1 MTRAR
6 RTGGRII
13 FVGAGPGDPG
23 LLTVRSVEALAGAAL
38 LVTDPDVPA
47 AVVALAIN
55 AEVHPAVGEAT
66 EVAKVLVV
74 AAKAGQAVVRLVAG
88 DVLTVDSVVKELQA
102 VARTT
107 VPFDIVPGIS
117 AASAAASY
125 AGVAVGSV
133 HTIADVRSTSDW
145 SRLAAAPGTLLLQAS
160 GGHLA
165 DTAASLAEAGFAAET
180 PTSVTAGASLPT
192 QRTVDGTLA
201 GLDGMGRDL
210 TGPLVVAVGASA
222 AGRQRLSW
230 WESRAL
236 YGWRVLIPQTR
247 DSSELMVELLRSH
260 GAIPERVPTIAVE
273 PPRTPAQME
282 RAVKGLVDGRY
293 QWVVFTSINSVRAVW
308 EKFTEFG
315 LDARA
320 FAGVKIACVDN
331 ATGDAV
337 KALGINPELVSGHP
351 EFSVGLLDDF
361 PEFDDILDPVDRV
374 LLPESGHRHRDAGR
388 RSAGAW
394 LGDRRRHGLSDGPG
408 RTAGGNHP
416 GGDQGGR
423 LRRCV
428 LHVVV
433 DGSQSGRHCRQATRA
448 LDRGVSGSQDGRDGT
463 GVRTSGRRPAGVTR
477 YRGVGRNSGRPRD
490 PAACGGCT
498 AAAAQVP
505 APPVDHR
512 WCPPFLDGGHHRCSA
527 GRTSGV

>member
-6 RTGGRII
+6 RTGGRIT

-23 LLTVRSVEALAGAAL
+23 LLTVRSVDALAAAAL
-38 LVTDPDVPA
+38 VVTDPDVPTE
-47 AVVALAIN
+47 VVGLAPE
-55 AEVHPAVGEAT
+55 AEVHPAVGEPAD
-66 EVAKVLVV
+66 VAKVLVT

-88 DVLTVDSVVKELQA
+88 DVLTADSVVKELQA
-102 VARTT
+102 VARSA
-107 VPFDIVPGIS
+107 VPFDVVPGVSS
-117 AASAAASY
+117 AAAAASY
-125 AGVAVGSV
+125 AGIAIGSV

-145 SRLAAAPGTLLLQAS
+145 SKLAASPGTLLLQAT

-165 DTAASLAEAGFAAET
+165 ETASSLASAGFAPDTA
-180 PTSVTAGASLPT
+180 TSITCGASLPT

-201 GLDGMGRDL
+201 TLDGIGRDL
-210 TGPLVVAVGASA
+210 AGPLVVTVGPNASQ
-222 AGRQRLSW
+222 RSRLSW

-337 KALGINPELVSGHP
+337 KALGILPELVSEHP

-374 LLPESGHRHRDAGR
+374 LLPRADIATETLAEGLRERGWEIDDVTAYRTVRAAPPAAPIREAIKAGGFDAVCFTSSSTVRNLVGIAGKPHARSIVACLGPKTAETAREFGLRVDVQPEVADLPALVEALVGHATRLRAE
-388 RSAGAW
+388 GA
-394 LGDRRRHGLSDGPG
+394 LPPPRKSPRRR
-408 RTAGGNHP
+408 
-416 GGDQGGR
+416 
-423 LRRCV
+423 
-428 LHVVV
+428 
-433 DGSQSGRHCRQATRA
+433 
-448 LDRGVSGSQDGRDGT
+448 
-463 GVRTSGRRPAGVTR
+463 
-477 YRGVGRNSGRPRD
+477 
-490 PAACGGCT
+490 
-498 AAAAQVP
+498 
-505 APPVDHR
+505 
-512 WCPPFLDGGHHRCSA
+512 
-527 GRTSGV
+527 

>member
-6 RTGGRII
+6 RTGGRIT

-23 LLTVRSVEALAGAAL
+23 LLTVRSVEALGAAAL
-38 LVTDPDVPA
+38 VVTDPDVPA
-47 AVVALAIN
+47 DVVELAPG
-55 AEVHPAVGEAT
+55 AEVQPAVGDPAD
-66 EVAKVLVV
+66 VAKVLVL

-88 DVLTVDSVVKELQA
+88 DVLTADSVVRELQA
-102 VARTT
+102 VARSA
-107 VPFDIVPGIS
+107 VPFDVVPGVSS
-117 AASAAASY
+117 AAAAASY
-125 AGVAVGSV
+125 AGIAIGSV

-145 SRLAAAPGTLLLQAS
+145 SRLAASPGTLLLQAT

-165 DTAASLAEAGFAAET
+165 ETAASLAQAGFAADT
-180 PTSVTAGASLPT
+180 ATSITCAASLPT

-201 GLDGMGRDL
+201 TLDGLGRDL
-210 TGPLVVAVGASA
+210 VGPLVVTVGPNASQ
-222 AGRQRLSW
+222 RSRLSW

-260 GAIPERVPTIAVE
+260 GAMPERVPTIAVE

-331 ATGDAV
+331 ATGNAV
-337 KALGINPELVSGHP
+337 RALGIRPELVSEHP

-374 LLPESGHRHRDAGR
+374 LLPRADIATETLAEGLRERGWEIDDVTAYRTVRAAPPAAPIREAIKAGGFDAVCFTSSSTVRNLVGIAGKPHARSIVACLGPKTAETAREFGLRVDVQPEVADLSALVEALVGHASRLRAE
-388 RSAGAW
+388 GA
-394 LGDRRRHGLSDGPG
+394 LPPPRKSPRRR
-408 RTAGGNHP
+408 
-416 GGDQGGR
+416 
-423 LRRCV
+423 
-428 LHVVV
+428 
-433 DGSQSGRHCRQATRA
+433 
-448 LDRGVSGSQDGRDGT
+448 
-463 GVRTSGRRPAGVTR
+463 
-477 YRGVGRNSGRPRD
+477 
-490 PAACGGCT
+490 
-498 AAAAQVP
+498 
-505 APPVDHR
+505 
-512 WCPPFLDGGHHRCSA
+512 
-527 GRTSGV
+527 

>member
-6 RTGGRII
+6 KTGGRII

-23 LLTVRSVEALAGAAL
+23 LLTVRSVEVLIGAAL

-47 AVVALAIN
+47 EVVAVARN
-55 AEVHPAVGEAT
+55 AEVHPAVGEPA
-66 EVAKVLVV
+66 EVAKVLVT
-74 AAKAGQAVVRLVAG
+74 AAKAGQAVVRLIAG
-88 DVLTVDSVVKELQA
+88 DVLSADSVVKELQA
-102 VARTT
+102 VARTA

-125 AGVAVGSV
+125 AGIAVGSV

-145 SRLAAAPGTLLLQAS
+145 SRLAASPGTLLLQAS

-165 DTAASLAEAGFAAET
+165 DTAASLAESGFAAET

-201 GLDGMGRDL
+201 TLDGMGREL
-210 TGPLVVAVGASA
+210 LGPLVVAVGANA
-222 AGRQRLSW
+222 APRARLSW

-247 DSSELMVELLRSH
+247 DSSDLMVELLRAH

-320 FAGVKIACVDN
+320 FAGVKIACVDS

-374 LLPESGHRHRDAGR
+374 LLPRADIATETLAE
-388 RSAGAW
+388 
-394 LGDRRRHGLSDGPG
+394 GLRERLPDGSR
-408 RTAGGNHP
+408 RTAGGADSR
-416 GGDQGGR
+416 GDQGRG
-423 LRRCV
+423 LRRSVFHLV
-428 LHVVV
+428 L
-433 DGSQSGRHCRQATRA
+433 DGSESGRHRGQTACPV
-448 LDRGVSGSQDGRDGT
+448 DRRVPWPEDGRNRS
-463 GVRTSGRRPAGVTR
+463 GVRTARRRAARRPRHRGSGGGVGGACGQASGRGCAPTAAEV
-477 YRGVGRNSGRPRD
+477 
-490 PAACGGCT
+490 PAAT
-498 AAAAQVP
+498 M
-505 APPVDHR
+505 
-512 WCPPFLDGGHHRCSA
+512 SA
-527 GRTSGV
+527 SRR